1 MANVVQRT
9 PEDLVQVRDLAVRYA
24 AGASWRKALSGVSLE
39 MRRGEVV
46 GILGESGSGKTTLG
60 LALLRLLP
68 PSAHIENGSIRFRN
82 RNLMAL
88 GEKELTEI
96 RGAEIAMIFQE
107 PELALNPFMSA
118 LRQVEEVLAAHRTWS
133 RRERREEARRV
144 LAAAGLGQDPRLLS
158 AYPHQLSGGERQRLV
173 MATALACGPALV
185 VADEPT
191 AALDTILQAEW
202 LESMKRLRSQLQTAL
217 LLITHDP
224 AMLAGWADRVLI
236 MYAGQV
242 VEQGDFEEVIRRPL
256 HPYTQALLR
265 SIPPHPG
272 EGDKT
277 RMRLPETVG
286 PPTLPASGEGCPFA
300 PRCPDRLPA
309 CSRSEPPQLALGNG
323 RRIRCFRYVE

>member
-1 MANVVQRT
+1 MTHVVQRT
-9 PEDLVQVRDLAVRYA
+9 PEELVQVRDLAVRYA
-24 AGASWRKALSGVSLE
+24 AGASSRRALSGISLE
-39 MRRGEVV
+39 VRTGEVV

-60 LALLRLLP
+60 LALLCLLP
-68 PSAHIENGSIRFRN
+68 PSARIENGSIRFRN
-82 RNLMAL
+82 RNLAAL
-88 GEKELTEI
+88 GEKELTKI

-133 RRERREEARRV
+133 RRERREGAQRV
-144 LAAAGLGQDPRLLS
+144 LAAAGLGEDSRLLS

-202 LESMKRLRSQLQTAL
+202 VESMKRLRSQLQTAL

-236 MYAGQV
+236 MYAGRI
-242 VEQGDFEEVIRRPL
+242 VEQGRFEEVIRRPL

-265 SIPPHPG
+265 AIPPHPG
-272 EGDKT
+272 EGATTCK
-277 RMRLPETVG
+277 RLPATVG
-286 PPTLPASGEGCPFA
+286 LPTPHVSGEGCPFA
-300 PRCPDRLPA
+300 PQCPDRLPV
-309 CSRSEPPQLALGNG
+309 CTGSEPPELRVGNG
-323 RRIRCFRYVE
+323 RVRCFQYSE